1 MDNDVKSISR
11 MIDNKDIIRDKWNSR
26 NRMIDRDCMDRTD
39 KITGITYK
47 KLTEIQ

>member
-1 MDNDVKSISR
+1 MDNDVKIISR
-11 MIDNKDIIRDKWNSR
+11 MIDNKDIIRDKWS
-26 NRMIDRDCMDRTD
+26 NRDGMIDRDCMDRTD